1 MGKPISV
8 IEQVRLLRSRFANAK
23 VRTRGSGTSRM
34 LVAEL
39 QLRPEAWCSSYRVR
53 ILYVY
58 GAPPAVLVID
68 PQPVKMAHGEV
79 TPHLN
84 EDGTLCLYNPEG
96 DEWGP
101 DRSIADTTV
110 PWTSLWLLYY
120 EDWLITGKWKGGG
133 PPMPDEVV
141 RRITQ
146 AHLETG
152 S

>member
-1 MGKPISV
+1 MGKPLSV
-8 IEQVRLLRSRFANAK
+8 IDQARLLRARFPSDKVWTKRSGHSRTLAA
-23 VRTRGSGTSRM
+23 VLR
-34 LVAEL
+34 
-39 QLRPEAWCSSYRVR
+39 LRPEPWCDSYTVR
-53 ILYVY
+53 INYAYGIRPYVY
-58 GAPPAVLVID
+58 VID
-68 PQPVKMAHGEV
+68 PEPVKMAHGEV

-101 DRSIADTTV
+101 DQSIADTTV
-110 PWTSLWLLYY
+110 PWTSLWLFYY
-120 EDWLITGKWKGGG
+120 QDWLITGDWKGGG

-146 AHLETG
+146 AHLETE